1 MRLKRSS
8 TIKKKM
14 RKLKIVLKRRR
25 VLLQI
30 AIFGAIA
37 LFVGLFL
44 FTRSPEADIQSR
56 ENKWFE
62 ITIPSLVKNREGSRF
77 RHAKKLATLEDG
89 CIDRKKYT
97 NEFSRVFDFDSN
109 VNSPE
114 TPQIL
119 IIGAHTAIGEA
130 LVRKYTAKGVLFTR

>member
-1 MRLKRSS
+1 
-8 TIKKKM
+8 M
-14 RKLKIVLKRRR
+14 RKLKIVLKRKR

-44 FTRSPEADIQSR
+44 FNRSPEADIQSR

-77 RHAKKLATLEDG
+77 RHAKKLADIAQ
-89 CIDRKKYT
+89 CYYYIR
-97 NEFSRVFDFDSN
+97 S
-109 VNSPE
+109 
-114 TPQIL
+114 
-119 IIGAHTAIGEA
+119 
-130 LVRKYTAKGVLFTR
+130 